1 VCIFV
6 AKMEKDDIQKLIRTK
21 SARVTFEANSGKITS
36 EVWQRFVRVK
46 VDSTLSDFVKCQKC
60 DTVLKWKSRDGTHG
74 LKMHMDSCSSK
85 TSLRKIDDMAGFACA
100 KQPHISAAVKSDL
113 TAGIV
118 RMCAVDIR
126 PFSVIEGEGFK
137 HLADKLIQIGAKYG
151 PVPASDLL
159 PCATTVSRH
168 LADIV
173 ATEKDKVMDFFTC
186 GNCRLTGF

>member
-1 VCIFV
+1 LKFLLSQNPP
-6 AKMEKDDIQKLIRTK
+6 KH
-21 SARVTFEANSGKITS
+21 TS
-36 EVWQRFVRVK
+36 
-46 VDSTLSDFVKCQKC
+46 
-60 DTVLKWKSRDGTHG
+60 
-74 LKMHMDSCSSK
+74 
-85 TSLRKIDDMAGFACA
+85 GFACA

-137 HLADKLIQIGAKYG
+137 HLADKLEQIGAKCG

-168 LADIV
+168 LAHIA
-173 ATEKDKVMDFFTC
+173 ATEKDKVMDFFH
-186 GNCRLTGF
+186 LW

>member
-1 VCIFV
+1 VCTFV
-6 AKMEKDDIQKLIRTK
+6 EKTEKDDIQKLVRTK

-60 DTVLKWKSRDGTHG
+60 DTVLKWKSRHSRDGTHR

-85 TSLRKIDDMAGFACA
+85 TCLRKIDDMAGFACT
-100 KQPHISAAVKSDL
+100 KQPHISAAVKSDV

-118 RMCAVDIR
+118 RMCAIDIR

-137 HLADKLIQIGAKYG
+137 HLADKRIQIGAKYG

-168 LADIV
+168 LADILLLKM
-173 ATEKDKVMDFFTC
+173 T
-186 GNCRLTGF
+186 RLWIFSLVVIVG